1 MKRASLMIAVL
12 ILSLTAFAQQR
23 EGGRGGGGR
32 GGAGF
37 GGRGRPAS
45 TMDSSPKLFDTQEY
59 KIRVVTIAENLV
71 YPYCLTFLPDGT
83 MLVAE
88 SEGRIRVVKDGKLQ
102 PEPITGIPKV
112 YFVGGQAGLMDLAP
126 HPKFNDNH
134 WLYFTYNKPGDMG
147 ATMAIGRGK
156 LEGNQLTEVK
166 DIFVTNAWG
175 TGNGH
180 LSARIAFGRDGMLYM
195 ALADHNLLP
204 EVAKGTSHAGKVLS
218 VSDEGKPPASSP
230 LGKGFLPEIYAM
242 GFRNPHAL
250 VQDPH
255 TNDFWEVE
263 HGDEINIVK
272 MGGNYG
278 WPFVTSGEGDP
289 IGPPPAGS
297 KMTGPYMQQ
306 FPQLNISGLT
316 IYNGDKFPKWKG
328 NVFVGGLATQQVHRV
343 VPGNG
348 TPANREPLFV
358 NLGQRV
364 RDVRTG
370 PDGYLYFTTDD
381 PMGRV
386 MRIEPQ

>member
-1 MKRASLMIAVL
+1 MKRASLLLAVL
-12 ILSLTAFAQQR
+12 LFTLTALAAAQQR
-23 EGGRGGGGR
+23 EGGRGGGR
-32 GGAGF
+32 GAGAA
-37 GGRGRPAS
+37 GGGGGGQGRGRPAS

-83 MLVAE
+83 MLVVE
-88 SEGRIRVVKDGKLQ
+88 SDGRLRVIKDSKLQ
-102 PEPITGIPKV
+102 PEPITGLPKV
-112 YFVGGQAGLMDLAP
+112 FFVGGQAGLMDVVA
-126 HPKFNDNH
+126 HPQFNQNH
-134 WLYFTYNKPGDMG
+134 LIYFSYDKAGDKG
-147 ATMAIGRGK
+147 STMAIGRGK

-166 DIFVTNAWG
+166 DVFVAEAWNNA
-175 TGNGH
+175 NGH
-180 LSARIAFGRDGMLYM
+180 LSSRITFGRDGMLYM
-195 ALADHNLLP
+195 ANADHNLLADVP
-204 EVAKGTSHAGKVLS
+204 K
-218 VSDEGKPPASSP
+218 ASSHV
-230 LGKGFLPEIYAM
+230 GKILRMKDDGTKVEVFSW
-242 GFRNPHAL
+242 GHRNPHAL
-250 VQDPH
+250 VQDPE

-263 HGDEINIVK
+263 HGDEINLVK
-272 MGGNYG
+272 QGGNYG
-278 WPFVTSGEGDP
+278 WPYVTSGEGDP

-328 NVFVGGLATQQVHRV
+328 NIFVGGLATQQVHRV
-343 VPGNG
+343 VRGNG
-348 TPANREPLFV
+348 TPSNRESLFV

-370 PDGYLYFTTDD
+370 PDGYIYFTTDD